1 MSDLALES
9 GWLNALPF
17 SCHYESQLFLNRVI
31 LLPLSLVCL
40 PLSRKTSSAPFI
52 SEPGNIARRRA
63 QPDTASWQ
71 PAAVLLLLLPFFSA
85 PWTAGIFFRDSEE
98 GQLTGKMGS
107 WALETPAP
115 ESCLLFLRASS
126 YELVLCRANRML

>member
-17 SCHYESQLFLNRVI
+17 SCHFESQLFPNRVI

-85 PWTAGIFFRDSEE
+85 PWTAGIFQRLRGRAADQKDGKLGSGDS
-98 GQLTGKMGS
+98 S
-107 WALETPAP
+107 SP
-115 ESCLLFLRASS
+115 ELCLLFLRASS
-126 YELVLCRANRML
+126 YELVLCQANRML